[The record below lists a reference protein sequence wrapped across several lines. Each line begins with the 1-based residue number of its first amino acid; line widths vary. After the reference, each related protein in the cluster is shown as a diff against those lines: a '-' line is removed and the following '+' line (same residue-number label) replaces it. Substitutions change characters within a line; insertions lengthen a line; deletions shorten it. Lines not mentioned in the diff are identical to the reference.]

1 MANTLLCRNFAQIFC
16 TMVLRRDWWKILAV
30 LLVGYTIV
38 AGLLG
43 TVPRLPILNE
53 SIRNLYFHVTMWF
66 VMLFL
71 FTISVSSSIAYL
83 STEKPLWDI
92 RAELA
97 VKVGMVTAT
106 LGILTGMIWANFTW
120 GKPWVNDPKLN
131 GAAVS
136 FLGYAAY
143 LILRQSIDDSEKKAR
158 IAAVYNIFAFVMMIV
173 FIQILPRLTDSLHPG
188 SGGNPAFSSY
198 DLDKNMRIV
207 FYPAVI
213 GWFLIGYWIYTL
225 QVRMRL
231 LQNKLNQSQWN
242 D

>member
-1 MANTLLCRNFAQIFC
+1 
-16 TMVLRRDWWKILAV
+16 MVLRRDWWKILGV

-38 AGLLG
+38 AGLIG
-43 TVPRLPILNE
+43 QVPRLPILNE

-71 FTISVSSSIAYL
+71 FTISVVSSVAYL
-83 STEKPLWDI
+83 INEKPIWDM

-106 LGILTGMIWANFTW
+106 LGIITGMIWANYTW

-143 LILRQSIDDSEKKAR
+143 LILRQSLEDPEKKAR

-198 DLDKNMRIV
+198 DLDQNMRIV

-213 GWFLIGYWIYTL
+213 GWFIIGYWFLTL
-225 QVRMRL
+225 QLRMRVV
-231 LQNKLNQSQWN
+231 QHKLNQSQWN

>member
-1 MANTLLCRNFAQIFC
+1 MILK
-16 TMVLRRDWWKILAV
+16 RDWWKVLAV

-43 TVPRLPILNE
+43 QVPRLPILNE

-66 VMLFL
+66 AMLLL
-71 FTISVSSSIAYL
+71 FTISVVSSVAYL
-83 STEKPLWDI
+83 ANEKSIWDA

-143 LILRQSIDDSEKKAR
+143 LILRQSIDDQEKKAR
-158 IAAVYNIFAFVMMIV
+158 ISAVYNIFAFVMMIV

-188 SGGNPAFSSY
+188 SGGNPAFSQY
-198 DLDKNMRIV
+198 DLDKNMRMV

-213 GWFLIGYWIYTL
+213 GWFLIGYWFYTL
-225 QVRMRL
+225 QVRIHRIHYHL
-231 LQNKLNQSQWN
+231 NNKAWEKEN
-242 D
+242 

>member
-1 MANTLLCRNFAQIFC
+1 MCRNFAQIFQA
-16 TMVLRRDWWKILAV
+16 MVLRRDWWKILGV

-38 AGLLG
+38 AGLLLQ
-43 TVPRLPILNE
+43 VPRLPILNE

-71 FTISVSSSIAYL
+71 FTISIVSSIAYL
-83 STEKPLWDI
+83 TKESAVWDI

-97 VKVGMVTAT
+97 VKVGMVMAA
-106 LGILTGMIWANFTW
+106 LGLITGMIWANFTW

-143 LILRQSIDDSEKKAR
+143 LILRQSIDDPEKKAR
-158 IAAVYNIFAFVMMIV
+158 IAAVYNIFAYVMMIV

-198 DLDKNMRIV
+198 DLDSNMRMV

-213 GWFLIGYWIYTL
+213 GWFILAYWFYSL
-225 QVRMRL
+225 QLRTRV
-231 LQNKLNQSQWN
+231 LQHNLKQSQWN